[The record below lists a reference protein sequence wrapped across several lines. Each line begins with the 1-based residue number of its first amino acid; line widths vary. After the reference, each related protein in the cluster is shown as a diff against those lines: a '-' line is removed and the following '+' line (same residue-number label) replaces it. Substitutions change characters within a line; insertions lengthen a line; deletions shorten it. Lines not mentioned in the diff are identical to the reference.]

1 MINKQSPK
9 FNLNNNFFKDK
20 ILIQQ
25 TLKIIEKFLMV
36 HIKNQ
41 VDNGA
46 EIIQIFDSWAG
57 LLDEKDL
64 DFYVY
69 KPTHTLVRF
78 IKSLKIPAICFP
90 RGVKDYKKYCEIV
103 KPDVICIDYEV
114 SPSKI
119 EKEITIPVQGGMDPK
134 ILLTDKETLKKEIFK
149 YLDIFKNHPYI
160 FNLGHGV
167 LPQTDPNLMEY
178 LVKTVKNY

>member
-1 MINKQSPK
+1 M
-9 FNLNNNFFKDK
+9 
-20 ILIQQ
+20 
-25 TLKIIEKFLMV
+25 
-36 HIKNQ
+36 
-41 VDNGA
+41 
-46 EIIQIFDSWAG
+46 
-57 LLDEKDL
+57 
-64 DFYVY
+64 
-69 KPTHTLVRF
+69 VRF

>member
-1 MINKQSPK
+1 MISE
-9 FNLNNNFFKDK
+9 NF
-20 ILIQQ
+20 
-25 TLKIIEKFLMV
+25 
-36 HIKNQ
+36 
-41 VDNGA
+41 
-46 EIIQIFDSWAG
+46 QIFDSWAG
-57 LLDEKDL
+57 LLDDKDL

-69 KPTHTLVRF
+69 NPTHTLVRF
-78 IKSLKIPAICFP
+78 IKSLKIPVICFP

-103 KPDVICIDYEV
+103 KPDVICIDYDV